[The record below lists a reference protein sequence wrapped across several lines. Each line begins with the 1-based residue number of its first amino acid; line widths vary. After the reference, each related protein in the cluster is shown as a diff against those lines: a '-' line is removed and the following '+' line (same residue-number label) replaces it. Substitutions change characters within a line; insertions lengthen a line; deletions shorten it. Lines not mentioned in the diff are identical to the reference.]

1 MPPDLT
7 PERYADLL
15 RKLDEVCEQAR
26 DLARHVKTQMAARA
40 RGNHQLL
47 SAGNNPD
54 ENERRANTATVL
66 RDVRGTVPRLVAVS
80 ADVFVG
86 AGIYW

>member
-26 DLARHVKTQMAARA
+26 DLTRHLKAQMAARA

-47 SAGNNPD
+47 STGSP
-54 ENERRANTATVL
+54 ERKRA
-66 RDVRGTVPRLVAVS
+66 PRKHRN
-80 ADVFVG
+80 G
-86 AGIYW
+86 PRT

>member
-47 SAGNNPD
+47 SAGNNPG
-54 ENERRANTATVL
+54 RKRAPRKH
-66 RDVRGTVPRLVAVS
+66 RDGLA
-80 ADVFVG
+80 
-86 AGIYW
+86 